1 MSLKTKEHFMQ
12 RIWKIQRKCDFFIVK
27 ITFWSC
33 AFTKSFFEI
42 WETKMTNPVK
52 YLSHWRFQAH
62 KLIRELRVPYLEHLA
77 FVSLFVYLDQQV
89 YSCFTATVTW
99 NWHDRDSLLQISVW
113 KWATLIDSNSCFP
126 FQIFSWV
133 KKSQG
138 LDTRGELRHLK
149 QTNKQQA

>member
-12 RIWKIQRKCDFFIVK
+12 RIWKIQRKCDFFLVK

-89 YSCFTATVTW
+89 YSLP
-99 NWHDRDSLLQISVW
+99 LLPGTDMIETHYCRLVSESEQ
-113 KWATLIDSNSCFP
+113 
-126 FQIFSWV
+126 
-133 KKSQG
+133 
-138 LDTRGELRHLK
+138 HLK
-149 QTNKQQA
+149 IAILVFLFKYSLEWIKARG